1 MTNESMDNADYQKL
15 KEAGW
20 RGPLSA
26 AEEERLRRALASK
39 PDLQAHWDEE
49 VALNRL
55 LSRTPPPRVSS
66 NFTARVMQAARTTPP
81 RHIGWSERFAPF
93 QWLSRS
99 WMPRLALGLAMVCC
113 GVISFRE
120 YQAVHRARMV
130 HELANVGGVP
140 MEWLKNFD
148 TIDRLNKVSVA
159 DDDLL
164 AALR

>member
-1 MTNESMDNADYQKL
+1 MTTESMDNADYQKL
-15 KEAGW
+15 REAGW
-20 RGPLSA
+20 RGPLSV
-26 AEEERLRRALASK
+26 AEEESLRRALASK
-39 PDLQAHWDEE
+39 PELQAHWDEE
-49 VALNRL
+49 IALNRL
-55 LSRTPPPRVSS
+55 LGRTPSPRVSS
-66 NFTARVMQAARTTPP
+66 NFTARVMQVARSSPP
-81 RHIGWSERFAPF
+81 KRVWRERFAPF
-93 QWLSRS
+93 QWLSRN
-99 WMPRLALGLAMVCC
+99 WLPRVALGLAMVCC

-130 HELANVGGVP
+130 HELASVGGVP